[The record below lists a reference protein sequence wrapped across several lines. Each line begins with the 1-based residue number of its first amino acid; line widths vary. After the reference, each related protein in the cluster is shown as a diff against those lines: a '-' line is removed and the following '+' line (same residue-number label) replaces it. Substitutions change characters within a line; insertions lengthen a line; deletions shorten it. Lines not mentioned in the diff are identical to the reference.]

1 MLGLLLLFAIAQSH
15 ITVPI
20 QAIGGFSFTS
30 LSRQGLLNQTL
41 SMVAQVENSKNLQY
55 IANISIGTPGQKLSV
70 LLDTGS
76 SWLWLPGNVC
86 NCHKSKHF
94 NSTASS
100 TYKST
105 NVTKILRYQTGT
117 VWGNLSQETF
127 QIDNKKAKS
136 QYFISSYRDS
146 DMDGLLSD
154 GILGLGFNLLSE
166 NRSTFIESLYNQKVI
181 KNKFFSLYLNNNNFS
196 GLGSAFTIGGYNT
209 TLYGTGPAKK
219 VKIDSSSGYWLGV
232 VQKFAIGSNSWS
244 YSSPAYFDVGTS
256 LILGPSTEVH
266 SMLQFIISKTEGA
279 CYINYWYIECT
290 CKLGKYEKYP
300 DLVFTINNQAFTV
313 SAKDYIYYESGY
325 CYPLIDY
332 SYDYYWIIGQP
343 FFRAY
348 YSVYDMQTPQILLYK
363 AAVGKA
369 SETVPG
375 PSEFY
380 LLGISACG
388 LIALAIG
395 GFYYKNSKK
404 AEQVGYT
411 RLV

>member
-232 VQKFAIGSNSWS
+232 VQKFAIGSNS
-244 YSSPAYFDVGTS
+244 
-256 LILGPSTEVH
+256 
-266 SMLQFIISKTEGA
+266 
-279 CYINYWYIECT
+279 
-290 CKLGKYEKYP
+290 
-300 DLVFTINNQAFTV
+300 
-313 SAKDYIYYESGY
+313 
-325 CYPLIDY
+325 
-332 SYDYYWIIGQP
+332 
-343 FFRAY
+343 
-348 YSVYDMQTPQILLYK
+348 
-363 AAVGKA
+363 
-369 SETVPG
+369 
-375 PSEFY
+375 
-380 LLGISACG
+380 
-388 LIALAIG
+388 
-395 GFYYKNSKK
+395 
-404 AEQVGYT
+404 
-411 RLV
+411 